1 MSIPLPLKPK
11 RAWRSWFSAGR
22 WVVLVG
28 IVILTGLGVALSR
41 EVMRK
46 TKVRNEISQ
55 LEGDIYG
62 LERRNEELRGLID
75 YFDSDAYKEREA
87 RAKLN
92 VQRPGEKVIE
102 VVQPEVRAETIATSS
117 SAQQSATNPTRWW
130 LYLFGA
136 RE

>member
-1 MSIPLPLKPK
+1 VSIPLPLKPK
-11 RAWRSWFSAGR
+11 YSWRRWFSAGR

-28 IVILTGLGVALSR
+28 IVILVGLGVALSR
-41 EVMRK
+41 QVMLK
-46 TKVRNEISQ
+46 TRVRNEIAKLDS
-55 LEGDIYG
+55 DIYS

-102 VVQPEVRAETIATSS
+102 VVQPEVRAEVAATVSS
-117 SAQQSATNPTRWW
+117 HVNETNLARWW
-130 LYLFGA
+130 RYFFA
-136 RE
+136 PRD

>member
-1 MSIPLPLKPK
+1 VSIPLPLKPK
-11 RAWRSWFSAGR
+11 HSWRRWFSTGR

-28 IVILTGLGVALSR
+28 IVILVGLGIALSR

-46 TKVRNEISQ
+46 TRVRNEIAKLDS
-55 LEGDIYG
+55 DIYS

-102 VVQPEVRAETIATSS
+102 VVQPEVRAEVAATVSS
-117 SAQQSATNPTRWW
+117 HTNETNLARWW
-130 LYLFGA
+130 RYFFA
-136 RE
+136 PRD